1 MAQRKLADRW
11 LAVHDLNENLTTGVD
26 AGWPQL
32 NISLN
37 KDSNIVPT
45 VAGGI
50 LWGDEVNKKF
60 VVFGGESTQGLAQN
74 YHLFSYDILY
84 NSWADLGPPTTPVPP
99 NISSY
104 GAGVSISQLGQGYY
118 YGGWISNISMRG
130 WTQPPTMSTNMYRYD
145 YDANKLSVMNSPD
158 GLGRAEGG
166 MSWIPAG
173 DNGLLVYLGGI
184 VDLGNGTKSP
194 QPMDKILIY
203 DPQTNAWFT
212 QTASG
217 VIPQNRAR
225 FCMDAAWAPD
235 RSSYNM

>member
-1 MAQRKLADRW
+1 M
-11 LAVHDLNENLTTGVD
+11 
-26 AGWPQL
+26 
-32 NISLN
+32 
-37 KDSNIVPT
+37 
-45 VAGGI
+45 AGGV
-50 LWGDEVNKKF
+50 LWGDAVNKKF
-60 VVFGGESTQGLAQN
+60 IVYGGESTQGLAQS

-84 NSWADLGPPTTPVPP
+84 NSWIDLGLPKTAVPP

-104 GAGVSISQLGQGYY
+104 GAGVGISQLGQGYY

-130 WTQPPTMSTNMYRYD
+130 WTQPPTMSSNMYRYD
-145 YDANKLSVMNSPD
+145 YDANKLSAVNSPD
-158 GLGRAEGG
+158 GLGRAEGA

-184 VDLGNGTKSP
+184 LDPGNGTKAP

-203 DPQTNAWFT
+203 DPQTNSWYK
-212 QTASG
+212 QTATG
-217 VIPQNRAR
+217 TIPQSRAR